1 MIDRPAIFDEENA
14 ECAADRCREIWELR
28 YPTESFDLETSYP
41 SDADV
46 EISSSDIYHMIE
58 KCRSLNALFSDAFLP
73 ETVYL
78 VAAKKRYLDF
88 LHILKQCNQDGEF
101 SQRLVP
107 TADIHFMWLT
117 HQVSRHFNCCY

>member
-1 MIDRPAIFDEENA
+1 LIDRPAIFDEENA
-14 ECAADRCREIWELR
+14 ECAADRCREMWELK
-28 YPTESFDLETSYP
+28 YPSEPFDQESSCP

-46 EISSSDIYHMIE
+46 EIRSSDIYHMVE
-58 KCRSLNALFSDAFLP
+58 KCRSLSALFSDAFLP

-78 VAAKKRYLDF
+78 VAAKSRYMDF
-88 LHILKQCNQDGEF
+88 LHLLKQYNEEGEF

-117 HQVSRHFNCCY
+117 HQVSLHFICSY